1 MKKHSKGTYIIPS
14 SNSGEN
20 YKVDI
25 VNRTCTCLHYEYRKT
40 ECKHMRTI
48 GMFIYMEYVPVIQA
62 MQFDMLIKQAR
73 RCDLCKEIKDGLSA
87 EVAKRI
93 RLQYRK

>member
-1 MKKHSKGTYIIPS
+1 MKKHSKGTYIFS
-14 SNSGEN
+14 SETSGEN

-48 GMFIYMEYVPVIQA
+48 GMFIYMEYVPIIQD
-62 MQFDMLIKQAR
+62 MTFDELIKHAR
-73 RCDLCKEIKDGLSA
+73 RNDLCKEIKEGLAA
-87 EVAKRI
+87 EIAKRI